1 MAMADN
7 STQQSN
13 NCAYC
18 LKPVVDNFI
27 CADCMKEKNVSV
39 ERLGVPPE
47 EVVSRHAAGQI
58 ASSPKDEEKRHTD
71 ELTSRTAETQA
82 HVART
87 TPANNRIDATLT
99 AKGAAN
105 EWKKTELHS
114 DFRKINSRSNLVT
127 FAMFGPVAIVGFGI
141 TTIFGFPFPLA
152 GIIGFGL
159 AVGWIIFRSEQKAWY
174 RYASWV
180 FTSGQS
186 LECDLDVVSSGELDQ
201 PYIVLKN
208 DNRLS
213 HAYETKIFKVIVGDT
228 EDLFAERNAPGTKS
242 SFRALAH
249 FERKP
254 QEHAIIFE
262 LADTRL
268 WCKPHLSRG
277 F

>member
-27 CADCMKEKNVSV
+27 CADCIKEKNVSV
-39 ERLGVPPE
+39 ERLAVPPD
-47 EVVSRHAAGQI
+47 EVVSRLAAGQKT
-58 ASSPKDEEKRHTD
+58 SSHSDEKKPRSE
-71 ELTSRTAETQA
+71 EVTSQA
-82 HVART
+82 RVART
-87 TPANNRIDATLT
+87 TPNRTDATPAPKQT
-99 AKGAAN
+99 AN

-186 LECDLDVVSSGELDQ
+186 LECDLDLVSSGELDQ

-213 HAYETKIFKVIVGDT
+213 HTYETKIFKVIVGDT
-228 EDLFAERNAPGTKS
+228 KELFAEHNAPGTKS

-254 QEHAIIFE
+254 QENAIIFE
-262 LADTRL
+262 LADRRL